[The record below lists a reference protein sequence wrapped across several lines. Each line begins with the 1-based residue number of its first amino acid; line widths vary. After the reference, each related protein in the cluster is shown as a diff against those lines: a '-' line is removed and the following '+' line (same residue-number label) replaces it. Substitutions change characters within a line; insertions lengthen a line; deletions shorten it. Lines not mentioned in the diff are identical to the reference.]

1 MTTQPPMTSTPRMVW
16 RMVRLFPGA
25 FTVHALGSITTS
37 LLWLAPGLIL
47 QQIFDQLTGSAPAM
61 ASLWTLLALM
71 LAVGVADVAST
82 YALRMGDF
90 FFQEKLGALMQLN
103 LMDRVLRR
111 AGALPLPVS
120 TGEALSRFGEDI
132 GDPKDFPTWLPH
144 MFGQMVFAIVAI
156 IIMARIHPLMTV
168 VAVTPGLLGLWLNKL
183 VWPRFLRA
191 MEENSRA
198 RDSVIGFLG
207 EIFGAAQVL
216 KVADAEE
223 AAIRH
228 FRTINERRR
237 KAEVAENVT
246 FTLSFTTTEQTA
258 YIGVGLVL
266 LLAGG
271 AIRAGT
277 FSVGDFALFMTY
289 IWYIVDFTRNIG
301 SFIGDYKGQ
310 AIRVQRLE
318 EMTEE
323 NLADSLLA
331 ARPLPLRQEP
341 PPLAAPSK
349 TCESLYTL
357 TVRGLTY
364 RHPGSG
370 RGVTGVDLHLERGD
384 FVVIT
389 GRVGAGK
396 STLLRVLLGLLP
408 RDAGEIHWNGA
419 LVDDPSTFFTPP
431 RSAYTPQ
438 TPRLYSETLR
448 DNILMGIPADDVDL
462 QAAIH
467 AAVMEQDVAMLEN
480 GLETLVGPR
489 GVKLSGG
496 QIQRAA
502 AARMF
507 VRDAELLVF
516 DDLSSALDVE
526 TEQLLWERLFAQG
539 GRTCLVVSHRRAAL
553 QRADHIVV
561 LKDGELEAQGAL
573 SDLLATSPEMQRLW
587 RGEVE

>member
-71 LAVGVADVAST
+71 LVVGVADVAST

-467 AAVMEQDVAMLEN
+467 AAVLEQDVAECSRD
-480 GLETLVGPR
+480 GLETHGRATRRQTLRWADPAGGGGAHVRPR
-489 GVKLSGG
+489 
-496 QIQRAA
+496 
-502 AARMF
+502 
-507 VRDAELLVF
+507 
-516 DDLSSALDVE
+516 
-526 TEQLLWERLFAQG
+526 
-539 GRTCLVVSHRRAAL
+539 RRVAGLRRSL
-553 QRADHIVV
+553 QRAGRGDRAVALGTALRPGWAH
-561 LKDGELEAQGAL
+561 LPGRLSPPRCPATGRSHCGAQ
-573 SDLLATSPEMQRLW
+573 R
-587 RGEVE
+587 R